1 MTKDKKI
8 NNEFKIDHHD
18 LSGLSAFIK
27 RPVPSESEVEDFDEV
42 IDKEI
47 RHQEIDA
54 NLNEIYSDKKGELVN
69 VKKMKIRKKSGLIV
83 RIFKK
88 LVIAVLLLLAAYFVY
103 INYFTGDSDL
113 GAVNFS
119 ISAPEKVLAGQEF
132 SYVINYKNLTKFAI
146 SQIKLELNYPENFVF
161 TSSDVSASSFNN
173 SFDLPSLAAG
183 QENSIEIRGMI
194 IAENKSVNVVTASL
208 HYLPVNFSSHFKKES
223 SVATVVSGIGYEVG
237 VNYPNLIFV
246 GQSGELILSFSNYRD
261 NQLEDIVIEFEIP
274 ESTEIDLVDKAEN
287 NGNDL
292 LKAEGPKAWILN
304 TSQLGEKNLVFKYL
318 AKQESSRKEI
328 ILRLKKRLADGQSYT
343 FYEENMYIEV
353 VRSDLNIS
361 LFLNGSKS
369 NQAVSFGDNLN
380 YTLNYSNKGDS
391 SYKDAVITAVFDG
404 NLFDFS
410 SLTSDVLG
418 DVRSTQIIWNQQDIE
433 TLGEIKP
440 GDEGEINFS
449 IKIKKYSTDLALE
462 DMEVS
467 VYSQYG
473 GDSNSEDSNNK
484 SNVIISSINSNL
496 NLVEQIRYF
505 DDNNMP
511 VGSGPL
517 PPKVNETTSFRVY
530 WQLQNNLHEI
540 RETEVSLILPDYV
553 NWDNF
558 NSVSVG
564 NLYYNESSREVVW
577 EAGRLPA
584 AIDQAEAYFSISL
597 TPQVS
602 DLNKI
607 LVLSSG
613 ATVKA
618 IDTETKEEISSKS
631 NAKTTKLED
640 DEIAA
645 LNNSGRVE

>member
-1 MTKDKKI
+1 MTRDKKR

-208 HYLPVNFSSHFKKES
+208 HYLPVNFSSQFKKES

-246 GQSGELILSFSNYRD
+246 GQSGELILSFSNYKD

-292 LKAEGPKAWILN
+292 LKVEGPKAWILN

-318 AKQESSRKEI
+318 AKQESSGKEI
-328 ILRLKKRLADGQSYT
+328 ILRLKKRLADGQSFT
-343 FYEENMYIEV
+343 FYEEKMNIEV

-391 SYKDAVITAVFDG
+391 SYRDAVITAVFDG

-505 DDNNMP
+505 DDNNLP